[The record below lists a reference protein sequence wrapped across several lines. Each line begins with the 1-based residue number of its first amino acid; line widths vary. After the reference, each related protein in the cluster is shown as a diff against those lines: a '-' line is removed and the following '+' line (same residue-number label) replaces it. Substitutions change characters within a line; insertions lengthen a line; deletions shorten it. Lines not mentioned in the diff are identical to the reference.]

1 MKEMKNHHE
10 RERECEGGRQ
20 RYGGGRERDKERGTG
35 RESDVTKSVTVA
47 T

>member
-10 RERECEGGRQ
+10 REREIEGGRQ
-20 RYGGGRERDKERGTG
+20 RYGGGRERQREARVGER
-35 RESDVTKSVTVA
+35 EVTKSVTVA